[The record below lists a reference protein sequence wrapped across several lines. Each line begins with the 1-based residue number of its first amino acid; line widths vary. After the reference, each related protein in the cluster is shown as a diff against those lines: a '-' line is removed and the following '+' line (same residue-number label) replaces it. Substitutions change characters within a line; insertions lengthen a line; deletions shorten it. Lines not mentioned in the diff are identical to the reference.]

1 MAIPSAFG
9 VAVVRNAI
17 HATCLLCKCKQM
29 SLAVR
34 RVVPVVPGASVNA
47 KGSDIGTRR
56 MRGPIAGLTLGKFDV
71 PGFWH
76 GMSPFRLRRRS
87 CTCDE

>member
-1 MAIPSAFG
+1 MSRFAQIIVQAVAIVFDCAPSVQADWVAIPSAFG

-17 HATCLLCKCKQM
+17 DAACLLCKCKQM
-29 SLAVR
+29 RFAVG

-56 MRGPIAGLTLGKFDV
+56 M
-71 PGFWH
+71 PGFV
-76 GMSPFRLRRRS
+76 
-87 CTCDE
+87 